1 MTDKVISQEDELL
14 TLVCGT
20 CGNAHKGH
28 KLSTPC
34 PVCQPISQQS
44 ARALLEAA
52 KKACVTFL
60 DFERILKLL
69 GHPVAAKAARL
80 AADCT
85 SVTIAA
91 CEKGGGDG

>member
-1 MTDKVISQEDELL
+1 MTDKVISRKDMLPCE
-14 TLVCGT
+14 VCGT
-20 CGNAHKGH
+20 YGH
-28 KLSTPC
+28 ATSGHGGLRK
-34 PVCQPISQQS
+34 PISQQS

-91 CEKGGGDG
+91 CEKGGGDE